1 ISLKGSA
8 AVEAMTPQRGLDPL
22 DHLGHGLLQLHRGL
36 GSERL
41 VRRAPDRVAAL
52 LERAQVVGEA
62 FARGT
67 VELGEGG
74 FKGYPRLKS
83 RLARAARVEV
93 ALRAQHELLA
103 DERLLAPAEQRGEAL
118 VGRER
123 VRPAANPRA
132 RGGWRKLRRRV
143 EAPVRHLVAGALPD
157 ADHRRTRGDDVAYVG
172 VGRRGPVRAQQG
184 IQLARSRAHLLL

>member
-1 ISLKGSA
+1 
-8 AVEAMTPQRGLDPL
+8 MTPQRGLDPL

-67 VELGEGG
+67 VELCESG

-83 RLARAARVEV
+83 RLARAARVAV
-93 ALRAQHELLA
+93 ALRAQHKRPADVPLLA
-103 DERLLAPAEQRGEAL
+103 LAAPPGEEL
-118 VGRER
+118 GGGGR
-123 VRPAANPRA
+123 VRLAADP
-132 RGGWRKLRRRV
+132 G
-143 EAPVRHLVAGALPD
+143 
-157 ADHRRTRGDDVAYVG
+157 
-172 VGRRGPVRAQQG
+172 
-184 IQLARSRAHLLL
+184 ARSR

>member
-1 ISLKGSA
+1 
-8 AVEAMTPQRGLDPL
+8 MTPQRGLDPL

-74 FKGYPRLKS
+74 FKGDTRLKR
-83 RLARAARVEV
+83 RLARAARVEI
-93 ALRAQHELLA
+93 AARTQHELLA
-103 DERLLAPAEQRGEAL
+103 YERLLAPPQQRGEAL

-132 RGGWRKLRRRV
+132 RGGWRKLR
-143 EAPVRHLVAGALPD
+143 
-157 ADHRRTRGDDVAYVG
+157 
-172 VGRRGPVRAQQG
+172 
-184 IQLARSRAHLLL
+184 